1 MRGPADRPPLWAA
14 PEAAGPGRPA
24 AVRPADTAVRPA
36 ETARRPGRPAAAY
49 AAFESRGHRVFRIV
63 RSSTVLI
70 IIALGL
76 GLALAAAIGGIV
88 YAIAAALHHA
98 ASQ

>member
-1 MRGPADRPPLWAA
+1 MRGPADRPPMWTARETSGPATTGGPAGTGAGRRPVRAGGAGFAVA
-14 PEAAGPGRPA
+14 PESGA
-24 AVRPADTAVRPA
+24 
-36 ETARRPGRPAAAY
+36 
-49 AAFESRGHRVFRIV
+49 HRVFRVV

-76 GLALAAAIGGIV
+76 GLALAATIGGIV

>member
-1 MRGPADRPPLWAA
+1 MWTTREAAA
-14 PEAAGPGRPA
+14 PAVAGSPSVTG
-24 AVRPADTAVRPA
+24 
-36 ETARRPGRPAAAY
+36 ARRRPSRGSRAAY
-49 AAFESRGHRVFRIV
+49 LVPPETRRHHVFRVV

-76 GLALAAAIGGIV
+76 GLALAATIGGVI
-88 YAIAAALHHA
+88 YAIASALHHA